1 MNNNIPGESMRPD
14 RDPRVVLFPPVRRL
28 LDENRGL
35 SRRLEAMTDNCRALE
50 DEISILSDLLAPL
63 VYDWRQ
69 STGIADRTPGWWEIL
84 EWLVERY
91 SSKRGDGGE

>member
-1 MNNNIPGESMRPD
+1 MSGDFMKIES
-14 RDPRVVLFPPVRRL
+14 DPRVVLFPPVRRL

-35 SRRLEAMTDNCRALE
+35 SRRLDEMTDTCRAHE
-50 DEISILSDLLAPL
+50 DEISILADLLGPL
-63 VYDWRQ
+63 TNDWRQ

-91 SSKRGDGGE
+91 KRGDGGG